1 MPGPARLKHK
11 FSKSLSDLDNCS
23 VVTEEFLIKPK
34 MEKGGGGGGAKT
46 PDCLF
51 HGHGLLMTQPL
62 SLSLE
67 YSREH
72 TLLRPRARKMWQN
85 SDKHVFT
92 PSQHY
97 IHICLNL

>member
-1 MPGPARLKHK
+1 MPGPARLKQK

-34 MEKGGGGGGAKT
+34 MGEGWGAKT

-51 HGHGLLMTQPL
+51 HAQGLLMTGPR

-67 YSREH
+67 CSKEH
-72 TLLRPRARKMWQN
+72 TLLQPRARKMLQ
-85 SDKHVFT
+85 T
-92 PSQHY
+92 QM
-97 IHICLNL
+97 